1 MNGMAFLMKNLPN
14 TILLPLW
21 IGPIHIKTIY
31 QNINQYGNGL
41 AKFTTEAIRVYSD
54 NKKGGNN
61 ENSNR
66 KYNRAI

>member
-21 IGPIHIKTIY
+21 IGLIHIKTIY
-31 QNINQYGNGL
+31 QYGNGL